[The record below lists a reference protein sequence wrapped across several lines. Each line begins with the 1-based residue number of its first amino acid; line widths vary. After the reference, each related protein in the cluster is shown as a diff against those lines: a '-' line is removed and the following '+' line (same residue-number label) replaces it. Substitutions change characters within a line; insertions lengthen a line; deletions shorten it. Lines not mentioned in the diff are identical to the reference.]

1 MGRRLFLSGCKRVG
15 IRTNSAADTAAKD
28 GLGGDISDELI
39 SSTDLQTLVNIHL
52 LELWLPEWDT
62 FPHTKLHKT
71 LPRLNGY
78 ITWTNRR
85 EEMWYLDCTLV
96 THITRSCL
104 LQGPCDELNTFY
116 LISLKQEELYSRF
129 LFKSGYLK
137 EIHFFF
143 IFFLVNCLCYKP
155 ILKTENW

>member
-52 LELWLPEWDT
+52 LELWLSEWDT

-71 LPRLNGY
+71 FPRLNGY
-78 ITWTNRR
+78 ITCPRTNRR
-85 EEMWYLDCTLV
+85 EEM
-96 THITRSCL
+96 
-104 LQGPCDELNTFY
+104 
-116 LISLKQEELYSRF
+116 
-129 LFKSGYLK
+129 
-137 EIHFFF
+137 
-143 IFFLVNCLCYKP
+143 
-155 ILKTENW
+155 